1 MATKTEPTTE
11 KQQKIDRS
19 PENDLRKA
27 AELCAN
33 ARSKYIRDRDEAKG
47 GKCLE
52 IINALEAL
60 APGRA

>member
-1 MATKTEPTTE
+1 MPTKTEPTTE
-11 KQQKIDRS
+11 RKTPDKS
-19 PENDLRKA
+19 PENDLRKG